1 MDQVGAA
8 ARYGMMMVSQ
18 RQNDAPVAELKQAI
32 EAQNAAGKQRALEA
46 AAKPP
51 APETSQI
58 ASATPS
64 VTAMMRELLGVQA
77 LAQNS
82 SR

>member
-18 RQNDAPVAELKQAI
+18 RRDAPVAELQQTI

-77 LAQNS
+77 LQNG